1 MAIQNIGIEASS
13 CDTIT
18 TDSGI
23 GSKTEVDTLE
33 N

>member
-1 MAIQNIGIEASS
+1 MAIQNIDEASS